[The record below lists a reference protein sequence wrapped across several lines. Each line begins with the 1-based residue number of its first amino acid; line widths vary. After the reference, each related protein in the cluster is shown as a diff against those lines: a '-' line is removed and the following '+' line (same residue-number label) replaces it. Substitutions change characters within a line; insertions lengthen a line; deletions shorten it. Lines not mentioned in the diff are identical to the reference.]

1 MPSILE
7 LVSYTY
13 SFSGCIMG
21 PFFEFSDYIRFIE
34 EKGEYKEIPN
44 TIYYS
49 IRSWIFGHMCL
60 ALHLFLLPHFSVQRL
75 DTDDVISRSF
85 LAKMV
90 YYYMAMT
97 NQRLLYYTP
106 WNILDGLM
114 HACGISY
121 SGKDEKTK

>member
-1 MPSILE
+1 
-7 LVSYTY
+7 
-13 SFSGCIMG
+13 MG